1 MCVDSLL
8 RIAGQ
13 VVRTHPVQSGTDSRF
28 VYLPGVSDVHTG
40 RRAAVHA
47 HAADRLQEPKVSEQA
62 QLHIGYDQVS
72 VCGLPESQ
80 DSRDPA
86 GDASWVCATQVR
98 AELVVLEV

>member
-1 MCVDSLL
+1 MYRWSSG
-8 RIAGQ
+8 A
-13 VVRTHPVQSGTDSRF
+13 HPSSTSGTDSRF
-28 VYLPGVSDVHTG
+28 VYLPCVSDVRTG

-47 HAADRLQEPKVSEQA
+47 HAADRLQEPNVSEQV

-86 GDASWVCATQVR
+86 GDSSWVCATQVR
-98 AELVVLEV
+98 VVLRAELVALEVG